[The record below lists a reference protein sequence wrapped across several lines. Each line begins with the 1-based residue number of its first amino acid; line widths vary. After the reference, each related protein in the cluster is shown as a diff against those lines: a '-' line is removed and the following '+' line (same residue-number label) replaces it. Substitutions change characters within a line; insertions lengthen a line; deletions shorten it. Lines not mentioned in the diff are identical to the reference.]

1 MTKRKV
7 VEICCYSFNPN
18 VQVSFHHIFSIKKVI
33 NTVLPFTIFYFICK
47 GDFAYMLYLSTAQMQ
62 CLLMQKALDLLE
74 LELEMTVNCHVGARI
89 EPRSSGKATSM
100 ISH

>member
-1 MTKRKV
+1 
-7 VEICCYSFNPN
+7 
-18 VQVSFHHIFSIKKVI
+18 
-33 NTVLPFTIFYFICK
+33 
-47 GDFAYMLYLSTAQMQ
+47 MLYLSTAQMQ

>member
-1 MTKRKV
+1 MRFAVTHLIRMSK
-7 VEICCYSFNPN
+7 YL
-18 VQVSFHHIFSIKKVI
+18 SITSLVKKVI